1 MRRIKVV
8 VIGTTVEKVLDAV
21 DAGILTVNQAER
33 ELLMNKVKQDDFVGD
48 NRGIRIASSGRR
60 F

>member
-1 MRRIKVV
+1 M
-8 VIGTTVEKVLDAV
+8 VIGNTVEKVLDTV

-33 ELLMNKVKQDDFVGD
+33 ELLMNKVKQDGFVGD